1 MVISAITS
9 ITSITSVLSM
19 VATPQ
24 AEFSQLSDQTKTAYK
39 WRWFLRPVR
48 VSLALLLPTAES
60 RAFAGMVAGLA
71 PAGLEELCAKM
82 PSPAL

>member
-9 ITSITSVLSM
+9 ITSIAM

-60 RAFAGMVAGLA
+60 RAFTGMVAGLA